1 MRFLHLIQLN
11 EKNLYNTLKQLQE
24 IETKDEHIFYVC
36 NYKRMIAAFPKF
48 REFNNFLYVNEKAS
62 DFGKMLDLFK
72 QMWKADHIIFNSLI
86 FNSNKYLY
94 FIFLFQFF
102 LKKSTWIE
110 WGADL
115 YKWKVEGNNL
125 KIKILNYINFTIRK
139 KMKYI
144 GITFEGDEIVV
155 HDTIRKDVK
164 CFFTP
169 LVFGDNRI
177 AIIEKNKKIKKDSY
191 INIQIA
197 HNSYPFNKHIEC
209 LKKFK
214 KFNKEKIRI
223 FLPFSYG
230 NYTIYGV
237 AGGKTYQSKVM
248 EYAYKYFDKRNI
260 TVMTKFMDLTEY
272 LKHLWCIDIAIFAS
286 ERPIGLANIF
296 YLLYM
301 KKKVYLPK
309 SSPQYIFLKN
319 KNLNVYPIEEISN
332 LSFNEFLLVDE
343 EKDNNYVKARLENRK
358 DIKYWEYFFNYVSE
372 VYKK

>member
-36 NYKRMIAAFPKF
+36 NYRRMIAAFPKF

-72 QMWKADHIIFNSLI
+72 QMWKADHIIFHSLI

-125 KIKILNYINFTIRK
+125 KNKILNYINLIIREK
-139 KMKYI
+139 IKYI

-177 AIIEKNKKIKKDSY
+177 EIIEKNKKLKKDSY

-209 LKKFK
+209 LKRIK
-214 KFNKEKIRI
+214 KFNNENIRI

-230 NYTIYGV
+230 NYMLYGV
-237 AGGKTYQSKVM
+237 GGEKNYKNKVLN
-248 EYAYKYFDKRNI
+248 YATKYFNERNI
-260 TVMTKFMDLTEY
+260 VVMTEFMDLAEY
-272 LKHLWCIDIAIFAS
+272 LKHLWSIDIAIFAS

-309 SSPQYIFLKN
+309 ASPQYIFLKN
-319 KNLNVYPIEEISN
+319 KNLNVYPIEEISK
-332 LSFNEFLLVDE
+332 LSFNEFILSNTNIDE
-343 EKDNNYVKARLENRK
+343 RYVMNRLETRK
-358 DIKYWEYFFNYVSE
+358 DIKYWEYFFNYLKE
-372 VYKK
+372 VHKK